1 VLCRWVHRLLE
12 TERGMD
18 LGVWELAWEGLGDGV
33 RLGGKDGMSYAASLM
48 RTIMI
53 MIMLNGD

>member
-1 VLCRWVHRLLE
+1 
-12 TERGMD
+12 MD
-18 LGVWELAWEGLGDGV
+18 LGAWESAWEGLGDGV
-33 RLGGKDGMSYAASLM
+33 RLGGKDGMSYAAFLM